1 MAIAKALAALIMSG
15 LMAVLGGYGITP
27 DMPLVEEVVGVLII
41 AAPVYVK
48 GRALICGFCW
58 LLQKLR
64 FAQKWSKGSR
74 FRLKHCSILYRQHIR
89 TTLKCHHRIDPEER
103 TIAMYAATNVHIS
116 TEFYGSCL
124 ITSQPKSVSNMWV
137 PYAFVA
143 WREHGMVQFHRFP
156 ELDTLLF
163 STETEAISAGFLIG
177 RSWADKL

>member
-1 MAIAKALAALIMSG
+1 
-15 LMAVLGGYGITP
+15 
-27 DMPLVEEVVGVLII
+27 
-41 AAPVYVK
+41 
-48 GRALICGFCW
+48 
-58 LLQKLR
+58 
-64 FAQKWSKGSR
+64 
-74 FRLKHCSILYRQHIR
+74 
-89 TTLKCHHRIDPEER
+89 
-103 TIAMYAATNVHIS
+103 MYAATNVHIS